1 MKTKKLLMSGL
12 CLASILTAGLISVN
26 AGVKDGTSW
35 QSAEYV
41 NIPPNGGT
49 KYNLTQG
56 SKKVTTSATASM
68 KASYGAWL
76 TPYARFIT
84 SGKADRSP
92 AVGVTG
98 AVSHPKLYS
107 TAEKGDTLYTKMST
121 SNLDPGYIEVSLKFA
136 SDHID

>member
-1 MKTKKLLMSGL
+1 MKAKKWLISGL
-12 CLASILTAGLISVN
+12 CLVSIFSSSMISVS
-26 AGVKDGTSW
+26 ADVKNGTNW
-35 QSAEYV
+35 QTAEYL

-56 SKKVTTSATASM
+56 TKKTTSSNTASM

-92 AVGVTG
+92 AVGVTSSV
-98 AVSHPKLYS
+98 AHPKLY
-107 TAEKGDTLYTKMST
+107 TTVDNGDTLYTKMST

-136 SDHID
+136 ADHID